1 MQRKFLR
8 KFLVF
13 ISAACLTAASFTGC
27 GSDGDKLNSY
37 DELPGDESDSR
48 TGGGAA
54 GSDIQGGAAGSDIQG
69 GAGEGSTGPGSQG
82 GGNNMGGNGVYGTEP
97 EADNSQVGTAVS
109 GTVQNAAAE
118 NVLVV
123 EEMFSD
129 RDLTGDYKESESIAV
144 TLNGGTA
151 QCSSKNVTISGST
164 VTIKAEGTYILSGT
178 LDDGM
183 IIVEADEKAKVQLV
197 LKNASISNSGNAAIY
212 VRRQLYR
219 NRRQQYRC
227 GYFLQ
232 M

>member
-54 GSDIQGGAAGSDIQG
+54 GSGIQG
-69 GAGEGSTGPGSQG
+69 GAGESVTGSGSQG

-109 GTVQNAAAE
+109 VTVQNAAAE

-212 VRRQLYR
+212 GDYGKSGSRYR
-219 NRRQQYRC
+219 VK
-227 GYFLQ
+227 G
-232 M
+232 